1 MVVLLVLVLHTHIQ
15 RLDELEVL
23 LAEVDEARV
32 RILLLVQGDNEW
44 AIESSLAEQL
54 KLLGVVV

>member
-44 AIESSLAEQL
+44 AIESSLAVQL